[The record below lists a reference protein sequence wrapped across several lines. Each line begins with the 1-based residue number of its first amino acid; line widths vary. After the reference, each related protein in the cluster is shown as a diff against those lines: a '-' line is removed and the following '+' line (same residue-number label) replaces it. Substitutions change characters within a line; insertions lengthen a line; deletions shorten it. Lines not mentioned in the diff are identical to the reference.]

1 LIDASKEHIQK
12 GHARIIAFRYMGN
25 VNFCPHK
32 LQPYHISVYTK
43 LFYLNSLI
51 QIGSNVA
58 YLFVIL
64 IRIFS
69 MGLSAALEVPV
80 KLAGT

>member
-1 LIDASKEHIQK
+1 MIDRCKEHIQK
-12 GHARIIAFRYMGN
+12 GHARIIAFRYRNN